1 MPQSNGPRKEPMR
14 PGSGESAGASSSR
27 ESSAS
32 RSSASKPSPS
42 KAPSSKAPSS
52 KSSASKA
59 PKQSPTTTGAGPGA
73 RPNGGRNADAAA
85 AAGQNGTLAWLRS
98 LRVSGFS
105 ILLIGILILGVI
117 VIAPN
122 LKTFVEQRQQ
132 IASLQQD
139 VQRSQAEVDKLTE
152 QRARW
157 NDKTYVM
164 SQARDKLF
172 YALPGELSYI
182 IVNDIDPAT
191 VPSNNAPVSDALVP
205 TQSNWLQGM
214 LSSLVASGFAPAPA
228 PTPSTT
234 PTEPPAPGS
243 TQAPS
248 QPQG

>member
-1 MPQSNGPRKEPMR
+1 MKKPPMPQANGPRKEPR
-14 PGSGESAGASSSR
+14 PPGSGESAGASSSR

-32 RSSASKPSPS
+32 
-42 KAPSSKAPSS
+42 KAPSSKAPSSKSSAS

-73 RPNGGRNADAAA
+73 RPIGGRNADAAA

-172 YALPGELSYI
+172 YALPGEVSYI

-214 LSSLVASGFAPAPA
+214 LSSLVASGFAPAP
-228 PTPSTT
+228 TPSTT